1 MLTSRVGVHGVR
13 AVLAW
18 VHAVWAGYAGT
29 WVLVRYLEFSEIFKV
44 VQVPQL
50 FRELE
55 VVSRRPTGEKATSVR
70 FNPNGFSRSKNAA
83 GAYIV
88 LVYPRKNLNVN
99 DKCMLCVLLE
109 FFLLRDGMCG
119 EDLGIGAERLSI
131 EEHVMARAVGTAEY
145 VVVGAERKVSELSY
159 GLIHIVRSSYRY
171 NT

>member
-55 VVSRRPTGEKATSVR
+55 VVPEGRPGKRLQAFALTPTGFHAGRMPQELTSFWFIR
-70 FNPNGFSRSKNAA
+70 GK
-83 GAYIV
+83 
-88 LVYPRKNLNVN
+88 
-99 DKCMLCVLLE
+99 
-109 FFLLRDGMCG
+109 
-119 EDLGIGAERLSI
+119 
-131 EEHVMARAVGTAEY
+131 T
-145 VVVGAERKVSELSY
+145 
-159 GLIHIVRSSYRY
+159 
-171 NT
+171 